1 VSGRIG
7 AVPSPLTAL
16 WAAAALAGPPS
27 LPWDGVPFSAP
38 AAKVAKAAATLPAP
52 FDREADVEVLLE
64 ETSYVFDDAGA
75 HDSTTRVV
83 FRVLTRTG
91 AEQWATVG
99 AEWSPWLEDRPEVK
113 ARVISASGSERAFD
127 AATLAEETE
136 QGAPES
142 FSDRKAVRGPL
153 PGMAPG
159 VVVEELITIK
169 HHRPAVGS
177 SERESFYFGGGAP
190 TLHSRLTLDLPAK
203 LPFRSEVQGGDA
215 RPAVS
220 ESGGRR
226 KVTVEM
232 RDLPAQK
239 TPERGMPP
247 EVVPQPR
254 IIFGTARTWNEV
266 ARAYSEVVDQQ
277 LGGSKLQAEAKR
289 ITAGARGTKE
299 VADRLLAWLHKSVRY
314 TGVELA
320 SAAVVPR
327 PPEEVL
333 AREYGDCKDLSALM
347 VAMLRAV
354 GVKAWIALVSPGW
367 SDAPAEVA
375 GFGLFTHAVVYVPG
389 PEPLWMDPTD
399 WTAPAGQLSPLSLG
413 RQSLIAAP
421 DTQGL
426 ARTPKPDGSRN
437 VFRVTREYLM
447 AERGRGKL
455 VETTFT
461 QGTIAA
467 DRREHL
473 RRDAEDFQ
481 QSAEDYLKKYF
492 EAERLSGFEHSD
504 PDDLVKPLTVKLEA
518 EGVRRAYAADVDA
531 AVALT
536 TGILFEHLPAELA
549 PADDP
554 GEGEDAAAQAVK
566 RAGARRRYPLRLSEP
581 YSAELTAIIT
591 PAPGFA
597 ARALPPVETR
607 PLGPATLKKTYA
619 LGANG
624 QVTARFT
631 FDLTRVELTAA
642 EVEAFRTALGEY
654 VRESPVQLMF
664 DRVPERL
671 LSAGKVKEA
680 MQEQRK
686 LIALHPA
693 EGLHRAQLALL
704 LLRAGAAYAAR
715 EEAKAATAMEP
726 SLAYSWRVLGIALSA
741 DQLGRDLH
749 RGADVP
755 GAMAALRKAKEL
767 DPRDS
772 IARARLATLLASDPK
787 ELRRFGP
794 GSDLAGAIAELE
806 GLRKDLGSHDEDE
819 DYLEALYT
827 AERFRDARKAAAAM
841 TASARTQ
848 SIALASLAALEGAE
862 AAKAD
867 AGRSIT
873 SPTDRRT
880 ALATAAGLLM
890 RRRRY
895 PEAAA
900 LFGDLVSGSENPA
913 ALQGLVSMLQRVK
926 RYEDLPVKANDPM
939 APMKRL
945 MVLVAKGGATEAAL
959 GKLLAKNALPH
970 GEEKGPQGSKDPK
983 GPKDKTAVAPAD
995 VAEALQRMLG
1005 TSSFDVDVVTD
1016 FFFGAELHQEGDEAG
1031 GFRLEYSVPNSSA
1044 RPAFVVLKEGGELKL
1059 LADSSD
1065 LSPLGAEATARAKKG
1080 DLAGARRLL
1089 DWARREHPQDT
1100 DGLPPTAAAFPALWT
1115 VGANGDA
1122 ARVRAAAAALMATG
1136 RMYPDAEAPLK
1147 EALGKASGPTAMALG
1162 WALVSA
1168 HLSLDKWAALAED
1181 TGRLLEAGDHPKDA
1195 FRLQALALRRQHQLD
1210 AVEALAREWLAKHPE
1225 DVDAQELLFGLAAD
1239 RGDFAGAMAAGKKL
1253 AADGRVGTR
1262 VYNNLA
1268 WYALFGKDLSAAAL
1282 EEPVKWAERAASQA
1296 NYKDRF
1302 SCNTLAALYAEI
1314 GRGADARAMAL
1325 RAVELTPGSEPDDAY
1340 WYVFGRIAE
1349 GWGLPEVARTA
1360 YGRIQPSKDPT
1371 TSDSAVLAQRRLAGL
1386 PPTAPPSR

>member
-1 VSGRIG
+1 M
-7 AVPSPLTAL
+7 
-16 WAAAALAGPPS
+16 
-27 LPWDGVPFSAP
+27 
-38 AAKVAKAAATLPAP
+38 AKVAATLPNP
-52 FDREADVEVLLE
+52 FDRDADVEVLLE
-64 ETSYVFDDAGA
+64 ETSYVFDEAGGR
-75 HDSTTRVV
+75 DSTTRVV

-113 ARVISASGSERAFD
+113 ARVISAGGSERAFD
-127 AATLAEETE
+127 PATLAEETG
-136 QGAPES
+136 QGPPES

-159 VVVEELITIK
+159 VVVEELISIK

-177 SERESFYFGGGAP
+177 SERESFYFGGGTP
-190 TLHSRLTLDLPAK
+190 TLRSRLIIDLPAK
-203 LPFRSEVQGGDA
+203 LTFRSEVQGSDA
-215 RPAVS
+215 KPVVS

-226 KVTVEM
+226 RVTVEM
-232 RDLPAQK
+232 RDLPAQR

-254 IIFGTARTWNEV
+254 IIFGTAKSWNEV
-266 ARAYSEVVDQQ
+266 ARAYSEVVDKQI
-277 LGGSKLQAEAKR
+277 GGSKLQAEAKR
-289 ITAGARGTKE
+289 ITAGAKGTKA

-367 SDAPAEVA
+367 SDAPPDVA

-481 QSAEDYLKKYF
+481 HSAEDYLKKYF

-554 GEGEDAAAQAVK
+554 GEGEDAAAEAAK
-566 RAGARRRYPLRLSEP
+566 RSEGRRRYPLRLAEP

-591 PAPGFA
+591 PAAGFA
-597 ARALPPVETR
+597 AGPLPSPETR
-607 PLGPATLKKTYA
+607 PLGPATLKKAYA

-624 QVTARFT
+624 QVTARFS
-631 FDLTRVELTAA
+631 FDLTRMELTAA

-654 VRESPVQLMF
+654 VRETPVQLLF

-680 MQEQRK
+680 VQEQRK
-686 LIALHPA
+686 LIAMHPA

-704 LLRAGAAYAAR
+704 LLRAGAAGAAR

-741 DQLGRDLH
+741 DELGRDLH

-755 GAMAALRKAKEL
+755 GAVAALRKAKEL
-767 DPRDS
+767 DPKDS

-806 GLRKDLGSHDEDE
+806 GLRKDLGSHDGDE
-819 DYLEALYT
+819 DYLEALYN

-841 TASARTQ
+841 TATSRTQ
-848 SIALASLAALEGAE
+848 SIALASLAVLEGAE
-862 AAKAD
+862 SAKAD

-873 SPTDRRT
+873 SPTERRA

-895 PEAAA
+895 PEAAT
-900 LFGDLVSGSENPA
+900 LFADLVSGSENPA

-926 RYEDLPVKANDPM
+926 RFEDLPVKPNDPM

-970 GEEKGPQGSKDPK
+970 EEGSKGKPR
-983 GPKDKTAVAPAD
+983 DKTAVAPGD

-1044 RPAFVVLKEGGELKL
+1044 RPAFVVLKEGGEMKL

-1065 LSPLGAEATARAKKG
+1065 LSPLGAEAMARAKKG

-1100 DGLPPTAAAFPALWT
+1100 DGLSPTAAAFPALWT

-1147 EALGKASGPTAMALG
+1147 EALGKASGPMAMALG
-1162 WALVSA
+1162 WSLASA
-1168 HLSLDKWAALAED
+1168 HLAMDQWPALAED

-1195 FRLQALALRRQHQLD
+1195 YRLKSLALRRQHQWD
-1210 AVEALAREWLAKHPE
+1210 AVEALSREWLEKHPE
-1225 DVDAQELLFGLAAD
+1225 DVDARELLFTLAAD
-1239 RGDFAGAMAAGKKL
+1239 RGDFPGALEAGKKL
-1253 AADGRVGTR
+1253 AAEGRIASR

-1296 NYKDRF
+1296 NYKDRY
-1302 SCNTLAALYAEI
+1302 SCNTLAALYAEV
-1314 GRGADARAMAL
+1314 GRGSDARAMAL
-1325 RAVELTPGSEPDDAY
+1325 RAVELSPGSEPDDAY

-1349 GWGLPEVARTA
+1349 GWGLPEAARAA
-1360 YGRIQPSKDPT
+1360 YGKIQPPKDPPPT
-1371 TSDSAVLAQRRLAGL
+1371 DSPAVLARRRLAGL
-1386 PPTAPPSR
+1386 PPAAPPSR

>member
-1 VSGRIG
+1 M
-7 AVPSPLTAL
+7 VPSPLIAL
-16 WAAAALAGPPS
+16 WACAALAGPPS

-38 AAKVAKAAATLPAP
+38 AAEVARAAAALPAP
-52 FDREADVEVLLE
+52 ADRDADVEVLLE
-64 ETSYVFDDAGA
+64 ETSYVFDDTGA
-75 HDSTTRVV
+75 HDSTTHVV

-99 AEWSPWLEDRPEVK
+99 AEWSPWLEDKPEVR
-113 ARVISASGSERAFD
+113 ARVISSGGSERAFD
-127 AATLAEETE
+127 AATLAEESQ

-142 FSDRKAVRGPL
+142 FTDRKAVRGPL
-153 PGMAPG
+153 PGIAAG
-159 VVVEELITIK
+159 AVVEELISIK
-169 HHRPAVGS
+169 HHRPALGT
-177 SERESFYFGGGAP
+177 SERESFYFGGGTP
-190 TLHSRLTLDLPAK
+190 TRRSRLTIDLPAK
-203 LPFRSEVQGGDA
+203 LPFQSAVQGSDVK
-215 RPAVS
+215 PVMS

-226 KVTVEM
+226 KVTVEV
-232 RDLPAQK
+232 RNLPAQK

-254 IIFGTARTWNEV
+254 IIFGTARAWNEV
-266 ARAYSEVVDQQ
+266 ARAYSEVVDKQI
-277 LGGSKLQAEAKR
+277 GGSKLQGEAKR
-289 ITAGARGTKE
+289 LTAGAKGTKE
-299 VADRLLAWLHKSVRY
+299 MADRLLAWLHKSVRY

-320 SAAVVPR
+320 SAAIVPR
-327 PPEEVL
+327 PPEEVM

-367 SDAPAEVA
+367 SDAPADVP

-481 QSAEDYLKKYF
+481 QSAEDYLRKYF
-492 EAERLSGFEHSD
+492 EAERLSGFDHSD
-504 PDDLVKPLTVKLEA
+504 PDDLIKPLTVRLEA

-554 GEGEDAAAQAVK
+554 GEGEAGVVAELK
-566 RAGARRRYPLRLSEP
+566 RAERQRRYPLRLAEP

-591 PAPGFA
+591 PAPGFS
-597 ARALPPVETR
+597 ARALPAPETR
-607 PLGPATLKKTYA
+607 ALGPATLKKTYV
-619 LGANG
+619 LGTRG
-624 QVTARFT
+624 EVTARFS
-631 FDLTRVELTAA
+631 FDLTRPELTAA
-642 EVEAFRTALGEY
+642 EVEAFRVALGEY
-654 VRESPVQLMF
+654 VRETPVQLLF

-671 LSAGKVKEA
+671 LSSGKVKEA
-680 MQEQRK
+680 VQEQRK
-686 LIALHPA
+686 LIAMHPA

-704 LLRAGAAYAAR
+704 LLRAGAAGAAR
-715 EEAKAATAMEP
+715 EEAKAATGMEP
-726 SLAYSWRVLGIALSA
+726 SLAYAWRVLGIALSA
-741 DQLGRDLH
+741 DELGRDLH
-749 RGADVP
+749 RGADLP
-755 GAMAALRKAKEL
+755 GAVAALRKAKEL
-767 DPRDS
+767 DPKDS
-772 IARARLATLLASDPK
+772 IARARLATLLSADPK

-794 GSDLAGAIAELE
+794 GADLAGAIAELE
-806 GLRKDLGSHDEDE
+806 GLRKDLGSHDGDE
-819 DYLEALYT
+819 DYLEALYA

-841 TASARTQ
+841 TATSKTQ

-873 SPTDRRT
+873 SPTERRS
-880 ALATAAGLLM
+880 ALATAAGMLM

-895 PEAAA
+895 PAAA
-900 LFGDLVSGSENPA
+900 SLFGELVSGSENPA
-913 ALQGLVSMLQRVK
+913 ALQGLVAMLQRVK
-926 RYEDLPVKANDPM
+926 KYEDLPVKPSDPM
-939 APMKRL
+939 SPMKRL
-945 MVLVAKGGATEAAL
+945 MMLVAKGGATEAAL

-970 GEEKGPQGSKDPK
+970 EPEQKRPARPERPDKEK
-983 GPKDKTAVAPAD
+983 AIAPGD
-995 VAEALQRMLG
+995 IAEALQRMLG
-1005 TSSFDVDVVTD
+1005 SSSFDVDVVTD

-1031 GFRLEYSVPNSSA
+1031 GYRLEYSVPNSSA
-1044 RPAFVVLKEGGELKL
+1044 RPAFVVLKEGGEMKL

-1065 LSPLGAEATARAKKG
+1065 LSPLGAEALARAKRS

-1089 DWARREHPQDT
+1089 DWARREQPQDT
-1100 DGLPPTAAAFPALWT
+1100 DGLPPMAAAFPALWT
-1115 VGANGDA
+1115 VGATGDA
-1122 ARVRAAAAALMATG
+1122 ARVKAAAASLMATG
-1136 RMYPDAEAPLK
+1136 RMHPDAEAPLK
-1147 EALGKASGPTAMALG
+1147 EALAKASGPMAMALA
-1162 WALVSA
+1162 WSLASA
-1168 HLSLDKWAALAED
+1168 HLSLDQWPALAED
-1181 TGRLLEAGDHPKDA
+1181 AGKLLAAGDHPKDA
-1195 FRLQALALRRQHQLD
+1195 FRLKALALRRQRQLD
-1210 AVEALAREWLAKHPE
+1210 QVEALAREWLAAHPE

-1239 RGDFAGAMAAGKKL
+1239 RGDFAGATAAGKKL
-1253 AADGRVGTR
+1253 VADGRGSSR

-1268 WYALFGKDLSAAAL
+1268 WFALFGKDVSPAAL
-1282 EEPVKWAERAASQA
+1282 EDPVKWAERAASQA

-1302 SCNTLAALYAEI
+1302 SCNTLAALYAEV
-1314 GRGADARAMAL
+1314 GRGSDARAMAL
-1325 RAVELTPGSEPDDAY
+1325 RAVELTPGSEPDDGY

-1349 GWGLPEVARTA
+1349 GWGLPEVARSA
-1360 YGRIQPSKDPT
+1360 YGRIQPAKDPT
-1371 TSDSAVLAQRRLAGL
+1371 TSDPAVLAQRRLAGL
-1386 PPTAPPSR
+1386 PPAAPPSR

>member
-1 VSGRIG
+1 MSGRIG
-7 AVPSPLTAL
+7 AVPSPLIAL
-16 WAAAALAGPPS
+16 WASAALAGPLS
-27 LPWDGVPFSAP
+27 LPWDGAPFSAS
-38 AAKVAKAAATLPAP
+38 AAEMAKAAAALPAP
-52 FDREADVEVLLE
+52 ADRDADVEVLLE
-64 ETSYVFDDAGA
+64 ETSYAFDDSGA
-75 HDSTTRVV
+75 RDSTTRVV

-99 AEWSPWLEDRPEVK
+99 AEWSPWLEDKPEVK
-113 ARVISASGSERAFD
+113 ARVISSGGLERSFD
-127 AATLAEETE
+127 AATLAEESQ

-159 VVVEELITIK
+159 AVVEELISIK
-169 HHRPAVGS
+169 HHRPAVGA
-177 SERESFYFGGGAP
+177 SERESFYFGGGTP
-190 TLHSRLTLDLPAK
+190 TRRSKLTLDLPAK
-203 LPFRSEVQGGDA
+203 LPFHSAVQGSDA
-215 RPAVS
+215 KPVVS

-226 KVTVEM
+226 KVTVEV
-232 RDLPAQK
+232 RNLAALK

-277 LGGSKLQAEAKR
+277 IGGSKLQGEAKR
-289 ITAGARGTKE
+289 LTAGAKGTRE
-299 VADRLLAWLHKSVRY
+299 VADRLLAWLHRSVRY

-320 SAAVVPR
+320 SAAIVPR

-354 GVKAWIALVSPGW
+354 GVKAWIALLSPGW
-367 SDAPAEVA
+367 SDAPPDVP

-455 VETTFT
+455 VETTST

-492 EAERLSGFEHSD
+492 EAERLTGFEHSD
-504 PDDLVKPLTVKLEA
+504 PDDLVKPLTVRLEA

-554 GEGEDAAAQAVK
+554 GDGGDVAAELK
-566 RAGARRRYPLRLSEP
+566 RAEARRRYPLRLAEP
-581 YSAELTAIIT
+581 YSAELTAIVT
-591 PAPGFA
+591 PAPGFS
-597 ARALPPVETR
+597 ARALPGPETR
-607 PLGPATLKKTYA
+607 ALGPATLKKAYA
-619 LGANG
+619 LGPKG
-624 QVTARFT
+624 EVTARFT
-631 FDLTRVELTAA
+631 FDLTRPELTPA
-642 EVEAFRTALGEY
+642 EVEAFRVALGEY
-654 VRESPVQLMF
+654 VRETPVQLLF

-671 LSAGKVKEA
+671 LSSGKVKEA
-680 MQEQRK
+680 VQEQRK
-686 LIALHPA
+686 LIAMHPA

-704 LLRAGAAYAAR
+704 LLRAGAAGAAR

-726 SLAYSWRVLGIALSA
+726 SLAYAWRVLGIALSA
-741 DQLGRDLH
+741 DELGRDLH
-749 RGADVP
+749 RGADLP
-755 GAMAALRKAKEL
+755 GAVAALRKAKEL
-767 DPRDS
+767 DPKDS

-794 GSDLAGAIAELE
+794 GADLAGAIAELE
-806 GLRKDLGSHDEDE
+806 ALRKDLGSHDEDE
-819 DYLEALYT
+819 DYLEALFN
-827 AERFRDARKAAAAM
+827 AERFREARKAAGAM
-841 TASARTQ
+841 TATSKTQ
-848 SIALASLAALEGAE
+848 SVALASLAALEGAE

-873 SPTDRRT
+873 SPTERRT

-895 PEAAA
+895 PEAAS
-900 LFGDLVSGSENPA
+900 LFGELVSGSENPA
-913 ALQGLVSMLQRVK
+913 ALQGLVAMLQRVK
-926 RYEDLPVKANDPM
+926 KYEALPVKPADPM
-939 APMKRL
+939 SPMKRL
-945 MVLVAKGGATEAAL
+945 MLLVAKGGATEAAL

-970 GEEKGPQGSKDPK
+970 EEEKRA
-983 GPKDKTAVAPAD
+983 DKEKAVAPGD
-995 VAEALQRMLG
+995 IAEALQRMLG
-1005 TSSFDVDVVTD
+1005 SSSFDVDVVTD

-1031 GFRLEYSVPNSSA
+1031 GYRLEYSVPNSPA
-1044 RPAFVVLKEGGELKL
+1044 RPAFIVLKEGGEMKL

-1065 LSPLGAEATARAKKG
+1065 LSPLGAEALARAKRG

-1089 DWARREHPQDT
+1089 DWARREQPQDT
-1100 DGLPPTAAAFPALWT
+1100 DGLPPMAAAFPALWT

-1147 EALGKASGPTAMALG
+1147 EALGKASGPMAMALQ
-1162 WALVSA
+1162 WALASA
-1168 HLSLDKWAALAED
+1168 HLSLGKWAALAED
-1181 TGRLLEAGDHPKDA
+1181 TGKSLAAGDHPKDA
-1195 FRLQALALRRQHQLD
+1195 FRLRALALRRQHQLD
-1210 AVEALAREWLAKHPE
+1210 AVEALAKEWLEKHPE
-1225 DVDAQELLFGLAAD
+1225 DADAQELLFGLAAD
-1239 RGDFAGAMAAGKKL
+1239 RGDFAGATAAGKKL
-1253 AADGRVGTR
+1253 VADGRGSSR

-1268 WYALFGKDLSAAAL
+1268 WYALFGKDLSPAAL

-1302 SCNTLAALYAEI
+1302 SCNTLAALYAEA
-1314 GRGADARAMAL
+1314 GRGSDARAMAL
-1325 RAVELTPGSEPDDAY
+1325 RAVELTAGSEPDDGY

-1349 GWGLPEVARTA
+1349 GWGLPEVARAA
-1360 YGRIQPSKDPT
+1360 YGRLQPAKDPT
-1371 TSDSAVLAQRRLAGL
+1371 TSDPAVLAQRRLAGL